1 MRFKKNIV
9 FLVLMLFFLAE
20 IVYFS
25 NQKNIVRVD
34 DNIKISFTHSPRF
47 LDTILVN
54 KLLTQNFRGKSVQ
67 LKDSLDLNMLEKK
80 LNQIPEIQNAE
91 LFVLLKGQLS
101 VSITERIP
109 TFKINSIPSFYAD
122 ASGVTFP
129 FVKVE
134 NNQLPVF
141 EADTIDAS
149 IINAAIIIERLKTD
163 TFIKSELKTLYLEG
177 DSYHLKLKSYPFEI
191 VLGNENALNE
201 KIEKLKVFCA
211 FQNIQDSLIN
221 YKKINLTYTNQVVA
235 TTL

>member
-25 NQKNIVRVD
+25 NKKNIVRVV

-91 LFVLLKGQLS
+91 LFVLPKGQLS

-177 DSYHLKLKSYPFEI
+177 NSYHLKLKSYPFEI

>member
-25 NQKNIVRVD
+25 NQKNIVRVV
-34 DNIKISFTHSPRF
+34 DNIKISFTHSPSF

-129 FVKVE
+129 FVKVD

-141 EADTIDAS
+141 KTDTIDAS
-149 IINAAIIIERLKTD
+149 IIDVAILIERLKID
-163 TFIKSELKTLYLEG
+163 AFIKSELKTLYLEG

>member
-129 FVKVE
+129 FVKFE

-221 YKKINLTYTNQVVA
+221 YKKINLTYINQVVA

>member
-25 NQKNIVRVD
+25 NQKNIVRVV
-34 DNIKISFTHSPRF
+34 DNIKISFTHSPSF

-129 FVKVE
+129 FVKFE

-191 VLGNENALNE
+191 VFGNENALIE

-211 FQNIQDSLIN
+211 FQNIQDSLTN
-221 YKKINLTYTNQVVA
+221 YQKINLTYTNQVVA
-235 TTL
+235 TRL

>member
-91 LFVLLKGQLS
+91 LFFLLKGQLS

-129 FVKVE
+129 FVKFE

-177 DSYHLKLKSYPFEI
+177 DSYHLKLKSYPFE
-191 VLGNENALNE
+191 VVFGNENALNE

-221 YKKINLTYTNQVVA
+221 YKKINLTYINQVVA

>member
-1 MRFKKNIV
+1 MRFKKNII
-9 FLVLMLFFLAE
+9 FLVLMLFLLAE

-25 NQKNIVRVD
+25 NQKNIVRVV
-34 DNIKISFTHSPRF
+34 DNVKISFTHSPRF

-54 KLLTQNFRGKSVQ
+54 KLLTQNFTGKSVQ
-67 LKDSLDLNMLEKK
+67 LKESLDLNMLEKK

-91 LFVLLKGQLS
+91 LFVLPKGQLS

-141 EADTIDAS
+141 EAETIDAS

-191 VLGNENALNE
+191 VLGNENALSE

>member
-1 MRFKKNIV
+1 MRFKKNIF

>member
-1 MRFKKNIV
+1 MKIKKDIV
-9 FLVLMLFFLAE
+9 FLVLMLFFLAG
-20 IVYFS
+20 IIYFS
-25 NQKNIVRVD
+25 NLKNMVRVD
-34 DNIKISFTHSPRF
+34 DNVKILFTHLPRF

-54 KLLTQNFRGKSVQ
+54 KLLTQNFTGKSVQ
-67 LKDSLDLNMLEKK
+67 LKESLDLNMLEKK

-91 LFVLLKGQLS
+91 LFVLPKGQLS

-177 DSYHLKLKSYPFEI
+177 NSYHLKLKSYPFEI

>member
-1 MRFKKNIV
+1 MRFKKNIF

-25 NQKNIVRVD
+25 NKKNIVRVV
-34 DNIKISFTHSPRF
+34 DNIKISFTHFPRF

-91 LFVLLKGQLS
+91 LFVLPKGQLS

>member
-25 NQKNIVRVD
+25 NKKNIVRVVN
-34 DNIKISFTHSPRF
+34 NIKISFTHSPRF

-129 FVKVE
+129 FVKFE

-221 YKKINLTYTNQVVA
+221 YKKINLTYINQVVA

>member
-67 LKDSLDLNMLEKK
+67 LKDSLDLNMLEKQ
-80 LNQIPEIQNAE
+80 LNQIAEIQNAE
-91 LFVLLKGQLS
+91 VFVLQKGQVS

-109 TFKINSIPSFYAD
+109 TLKINSVPSFYAD
-122 ASGVTFP
+122 ASGAIFP
-129 FVKVE
+129 FIKVD
-134 NNQLPVF
+134 NNQLPIF
-141 EADTIDAS
+141 KTDTIDAS
-149 IINAAIIIERLKTD
+149 IINVAILIERLKKD
-163 TFIKSELKTLYLEG
+163 TFMKSELKTLYL
-177 DSYHLKLKSYPFEI
+177 DDASYHLKLKSYPFEI
-191 VLGNENALNE
+191 IFGNENALNE

-221 YKKINLTYTNQVVA
+221 YKKINLTYINQVVA

>member
-67 LKDSLDLNMLEKK
+67 LKDSLDLNMLEKQ
-80 LNQIPEIQNAE
+80 LNQIAEIQNAE
-91 LFVLLKGQLS
+91 VFVLPKGQVS
-101 VSITERIP
+101 VSIRERIP
-109 TFKINSIPSFYAD
+109 TLKINSIPSFYAD
-122 ASGVTFP
+122 ASGAIFP
-129 FVKVE
+129 FIKVD
-134 NNQLPVF
+134 NNQLPIF
-141 EADTIDAS
+141 KTDTIDAS
-149 IINAAIIIERLKTD
+149 IINVAILIERLKKD
-163 TFIKSELKTLYLEG
+163 TFMKSELKTLYL
-177 DSYHLKLKSYPFEI
+177 DDASYHLKLKSYPFEI
-191 VLGNENALNE
+191 IFGNENALNE

-221 YKKINLTYTNQVVA
+221 YKKINLTYINQVVA

>member
-1 MRFKKNIV
+1 MKLKKNIV
-9 FLVLMLFFLAE
+9 FLILMLFFLAG

-25 NQKNIVRVD
+25 NQKNMARVV
-34 DNIKISFTHSPRF
+34 DNVKISFTHPPRF

-67 LKDSLDLNMLEKK
+67 LKDSLDLNMLEKQ
-80 LNQIPEIQNAE
+80 LNQITEIQNAE
-91 LFVLLKGQLS
+91 LFVFPKGQLS

-109 TFKINSIPSFYAD
+109 TFKINSVPSFYAD

-141 EADTIDAS
+141 KTDTIGSS
-149 IINAAIIIERLKTD
+149 IKNIAILIERLKTD
-163 TFIKSELKTLYLEG
+163 IFIKSELKTLYL
-177 DSYHLKLKSYPFEI
+177 DDASYYLKLKSYPFEI
-191 VLGNENALNE
+191 VLGNENALKE

-211 FQNIQDSLIN
+211 FKNIQDSLIN
-221 YKKINLTYTNQVVA
+221 YQKINLTYTNQVVA

>member
-1 MRFKKNIV
+1 MRFKKNIF

-129 FVKVE
+129 FVKFE

-221 YKKINLTYTNQVVA
+221 YKKINLTYINQVVA

>member
-1 MRFKKNIV
+1 MRFKKNIF
-9 FLVLMLFFLAE
+9 FLVLMLFFLAG
-20 IVYFS
+20 IIYFS
-25 NQKNIVRVD
+25 NLKNMVRVD
-34 DNIKISFTHSPRF
+34 DNVKILFTHLPRF

-54 KLLTQNFRGKSVQ
+54 KLLTQNFTGKSVQ
-67 LKDSLDLNMLEKK
+67 LKESLDLNMLEKK

-129 FVKVE
+129 FVKVD

-141 EADTIDAS
+141 KTDTIDAS
-149 IINAAIIIERLKTD
+149 IIDVAILIERLKID
-163 TFIKSELKTLYLEG
+163 AFIKSELKTLYLVG
-177 DSYHLKLKSYPFEI
+177 TSYHLKLKSYPFEV

-211 FQNIQDSLIN
+211 FQNIQDSLTN
-221 YKKINLTYTNQVVA
+221 YQKINLTYTNQVVA

>member
-1 MRFKKNIV
+1 MKIKKDIV
-9 FLVLMLFFLAE
+9 FLVLMLFFLAG
-20 IVYFS
+20 IIYFS
-25 NQKNIVRVD
+25 NLKNMVRVD
-34 DNIKISFTHSPRF
+34 DNVKISFTHLPRF

-54 KLLTQNFRGKSVQ
+54 KLLTQNFTGKSVQ
-67 LKDSLDLNMLEKK
+67 LKDSLDLNMLEKQ
-80 LNQIPEIQNAE
+80 LNQITEIQNAE
-91 LFVLLKGQLS
+91 LFVLPKGQLS

-129 FVKVE
+129 FVKVD

-141 EADTIDAS
+141 KTDTIDAS
-149 IINAAIIIERLKTD
+149 IIDVAILIERLKID
-163 TFIKSELKTLYLEG
+163 AFIKSELKTLYLVG
-177 DSYHLKLKSYPFEI
+177 TSYHLKLKSYPFEV

-211 FQNIQDSLIN
+211 FQNIQDSLTN
-221 YKKINLTYTNQVVA
+221 YQKINLTYTNQVVA

>member
-91 LFVLLKGQLS
+91 LFFLLKGQLS

-129 FVKVE
+129 FVKFE

-191 VLGNENALNE
+191 VFGNENALIE

-211 FQNIQDSLIN
+211 FQNIQDSLTN
-221 YKKINLTYTNQVVA
+221 YQKINLTYTNQVVA
-235 TTL
+235 TRL

>member
-1 MRFKKNIV
+1 MRFKKNIF

-25 NQKNIVRVD
+25 NKKNIVRVV

>member
-25 NQKNIVRVD
+25 NQKNIVRVV

-67 LKDSLDLNMLEKK
+67 LKDSLDLNMLEKQ
-80 LNQIPEIQNAE
+80 LNQIAEIQNAE
-91 LFVLLKGQLS
+91 VFVLPKGQVS
-101 VSITERIP
+101 VSIRERIP
-109 TFKINSIPSFYAD
+109 TLKINSIPSFYAD
-122 ASGVTFP
+122 ASGAIFP
-129 FVKVE
+129 FIKVD
-134 NNQLPVF
+134 NNQLPIF
-141 EADTIDAS
+141 KTDTIDAS
-149 IINAAIIIERLKTD
+149 IINVAILIERLKKD
-163 TFIKSELKTLYLEG
+163 TFMKSELKTLYL
-177 DSYHLKLKSYPFEI
+177 DDASYHLKLKSYPFEI
-191 VLGNENALNE
+191 IFGNENALNE

-221 YKKINLTYTNQVVA
+221 YKKINLTYINQVVA

>member
-1 MRFKKNIV
+1 MRFKKNII
-9 FLVLMLFFLAE
+9 FLVLMLFLLAE

-25 NQKNIVRVD
+25 NQKNIVRVV
-34 DNIKISFTHSPRF
+34 DNVKISFTHSPRF

-54 KLLTQNFRGKSVQ
+54 KLLTQNFTGKSVQ
-67 LKDSLDLNMLEKK
+67 LKESLDLNMLEKK

-91 LFVLLKGQLS
+91 LFVLPKGQLS

-141 EADTIDAS
+141 EAETIDAS

>member
-1 MRFKKNIV
+1 MRFKKNIF

-25 NQKNIVRVD
+25 NQKNIVRVV

>member
-1 MRFKKNIV
+1 MRFKKNIF

-25 NQKNIVRVD
+25 NKKNIVRVV
-34 DNIKISFTHSPRF
+34 DNIKISFTHSQRF
-47 LDTILVN
+47 LDTIMVN

-129 FVKVE
+129 FVKFE

>member
-91 LFVLLKGQLS
+91 LFFLLKGQLS

>member
-129 FVKVE
+129 FVKFE

>member
-1 MRFKKNIV
+1 M
-9 FLVLMLFFLAE
+9 
-20 IVYFS
+20 
-25 NQKNIVRVD
+25 VRVV
-34 DNIKISFTHSPRF
+34 DNVKISFTHFPRF

-80 LNQIPEIQNAE
+80 LNQIAEIQNAE
-91 LFVLLKGQLS
+91 LFVLQKGQLS

>member
-1 MRFKKNIV
+1 MRFKKNIF

-25 NQKNIVRVD
+25 NKKNIVRVV
-34 DNIKISFTHSPRF
+34 DNIKISFTHFPRF

-129 FVKVE
+129 FVKFE

>member
-25 NQKNIVRVD
+25 NQKNIVRVV

-80 LNQIPEIQNAE
+80 LNQIPEIKNAE
-91 LFVLLKGQLS
+91 LFVLPKGQLS

-129 FVKVE
+129 FVKFE

-149 IINAAIIIERLKTD
+149 IINAAILIERLKKD
-163 TFIKSELKTLYLEG
+163 KFMKSELKTLYFN
-177 DSYHLKLKSYPFEI
+177 DASYHLKLKSYPFEI

-221 YKKINLTYTNQVVA
+221 YKKINLTYINQVVA

>member
-1 MRFKKNIV
+1 MRFKKNIF
-9 FLVLMLFFLAE
+9 FLVLMLFFLAG

-25 NQKNIVRVD
+25 NKKNIVRVV

-91 LFVLLKGQLS
+91 LFFLLKGQLS

-129 FVKVE
+129 FVKFE

-221 YKKINLTYTNQVVA
+221 YKKINLTYINQVVA

>member
-1 MRFKKNIV
+1 MRFKKNII
-9 FLVLMLFFLAE
+9 FLVLMLFLLAE

-25 NQKNIVRVD
+25 NQKNIVRVV
-34 DNIKISFTHSPRF
+34 DNVKISFTHSPRF

-54 KLLTQNFRGKSVQ
+54 KLLTQNFTGKSVQ
-67 LKDSLDLNMLEKK
+67 LKESLDLNMLEKK

-91 LFVLLKGQLS
+91 LFVLPKGQLS

>member
-25 NQKNIVRVD
+25 NQKNIVRVV
-34 DNIKISFTHSPRF
+34 DNVKISFTHSPRF

-54 KLLTQNFRGKSVQ
+54 KLLTQNFTGKSVQ
-67 LKDSLDLNMLEKK
+67 LKDSLDLNMHEKQ
-80 LNQIPEIQNAE
+80 LNQITEIQNAE
-91 LFVLLKGQLS
+91 LFVLPKGQLS

-177 DSYHLKLKSYPFEI
+177 DPYHLKLKSYPFEI
-191 VLGNENALNE
+191 VLVNENALNE

>member
-25 NQKNIVRVD
+25 NQKNIVRVV

-91 LFVLLKGQLS
+91 LFVLPKGQLS

>member
-221 YKKINLTYTNQVVA
+221 YKKINLTYINQVVA

>member
-9 FLVLMLFFLAE
+9 FLVLMLFFLAG

-25 NQKNIVRVD
+25 NQKNIVRVV

-91 LFVLLKGQLS
+91 LFVLPKGQLS

-129 FVKVE
+129 FVKFE

-177 DSYHLKLKSYPFEI
+177 DSYHLKLKSYSFEI

-221 YKKINLTYTNQVVA
+221 YKKINLTYINQVVA

>member
-54 KLLTQNFRGKSVQ
+54 KLLTQNFTGKSVQ
-67 LKDSLDLNMLEKK
+67 LKESLDLNMLEKK

-91 LFVLLKGQLS
+91 LFFLLKGQLS

-129 FVKVE
+129 FVKFE

>member
-25 NQKNIVRVD
+25 NQKNIVRVV

-54 KLLTQNFRGKSVQ
+54 KLLTQNFTGKSVQ
-67 LKDSLDLNMLEKK
+67 LKDSLDLNMLEKQ
-80 LNQIPEIQNAE
+80 LNQITEIQNAE
-91 LFVLLKGQLS
+91 LFVLPKGQLS